1 MNFNISAWAIR
12 QPAPSLVLFAL
23 LLLLGVSSFM
33 SLPVG
38 RTPNI
43 DLPLINI
50 TISQAGAAPE
60 ELETDVTR
68 LVENAVAGIAGI
80 RHISSTITDGLS
92 TTRVEF
98 QLNVAPDTALFD
110 VKSRVDALR
119 SELPADI
126 DAPIVSK
133 VDTEGVEL
141 VTWQVSAPD
150 RSLAELSW
158 FIDDTVSQHLRGLPG
173 VGDVVRR
180 GGSEREIKVALD
192 PDRLLSLGG
201 TVGDVQD
208 ALQDSRIDLPAG
220 HWNAADGRQP
230 IRILAR
236 ARSVA
241 ELADTPLPL
250 KGHSLRLGD
259 VARITDTN
267 VEAETF
273 LRRDG
278 VQTAVAFSVFRAR
291 GADELAVARA
301 VADALPALKALAPD
315 ITFTRIDETITPTR
329 ETFDAA
335 MSTLFEGALLAIV
348 VVFIFLRNWRA
359 TLIAAVSLP
368 LAIIPTFWVLDL
380 MGYTLNMLSLL
391 GVTLV
396 TGILVDDAIVEIENI
411 ERHLHMGKT
420 PRQATFDATAE
431 IGLAVMAISTSVAVV
446 FAPVGFMGGVAGQY
460 FKEFGLTVSVSVLFS
475 LLVARLITPIM
486 AANILRPSEK
496 LQPQAEDAPIS
507 SDSRYAHALGW
518 VVRHKWVVIALSVLG
533 FVAALAA
540 ASQLP
545 DDLVPQEETGR
556 LVFAVE
562 APADF
567 TLSQLN
573 DRTDVMARLI
583 RSELSD
589 VAHVLVEG
597 GVAPSGNRELRLA
610 TLIVHL
616 KPRDERKSTQRQVQL
631 AIRDL
636 LRTQPDLRA
645 WPVNSNLGR
654 EVEISVAAA
663 TPSRLREA
671 ASLVERK
678 MQDMGLANVAV
689 NSGFM
694 RNEIHIAPRLTE
706 TSRLDITTTQIANTV
721 RLAAVGGAELVL
733 PKFKAEDRL
742 VPIRV
747 QLDASARQDIELLR
761 ALPVARVDGRPIPL
775 SAIAD
780 IRWQGGPSSIERY
793 DRQRRVLVGAD
804 LAGGATLGT
813 ALTGIRASEEVQ
825 ALPPGVLIKPAG
837 DGELLDEVMNG
848 FVGALGLG
856 LLLMFAVMV
865 LLFSS
870 LRQPLIILMSLPL
883 ALTGAILALYVT
895 STPINLP
902 VLIGILMLMGIVA
915 KNAILLV
922 DFAKIAEDG
931 GMSPADAIIHACR
944 TRARP
949 ILMTTLAMVA
959 GMLPSALGGAIGGGF
974 RAPMAIVVIGGLLVA
989 TVLSL
994 LTTPALFLAVE
1005 SLYVRLMRGRGT
1017 SSPSASQSQP

>member
-1 MNFNISAWAIR
+1 MNFNISARAIR
-12 QPAPSLVLFAL
+12 KPVPSLVLFVL
-23 LLLLGVSSFM
+23 LLLLGVSSFL

-43 DLPLINI
+43 DLPLV
-50 TISQAGAAPE
+50 TVSISQPGAAPE

-68 LVENAVAGIAGI
+68 LVENAVAGLAGI
-80 RHISSTITDGLS
+80 RHISSSVTDGLS

-98 QLNVAPDTALFD
+98 QLNVASDTALFE

-119 SELPADI
+119 SELPANI
-126 DAPIVSK
+126 DAPVVAK

-141 VTWQVSAPD
+141 VTWQVSSPH

-158 FIDDTVSQHLRGLPG
+158 FIDDTVSQHLLGLPG
-173 VGDVVRR
+173 IGDAVRR
-180 GGSEREIKVALD
+180 GGSDREIEVALH
-192 PDRLLSLGG
+192 PDRLLSLGA
-201 TVGDVQD
+201 TVGDVQH
-208 ALQDSRIDLPAG
+208 ALRGSRVDLPAG
-220 HWNAADGRQP
+220 HWNAADGQQP

-236 ARSVA
+236 ARSVR

-250 KGHSLRLGD
+250 AGHSLRLGD
-259 VARITDTN
+259 VARISDTS
-267 VEAETF
+267 AETQTF

-278 VQTAVAFSVFRAR
+278 VQSAVAFSVFRAR
-291 GADELAVARA
+291 GADELAVAQA
-301 VADALPALKALAPD
+301 VADALPRFRALAPD
-315 ITFTRIDETITPTR
+315 ITFTLIDETTAPTA

-335 MSTLFEGALLAIV
+335 MSTLFEGALLAVV
-348 VVFIFLRNWRA
+348 VVFMFLGNWRA

-368 LAIIPTFWVLDL
+368 LAIVPTFWVLDL

-411 ERHLHMGKT
+411 ERHMHMGKT

-431 IGLAVMAISTSVAVV
+431 IGLAVMAISISVAVV
-446 FAPVGFMGGVAGQY
+446 FAPVGFMSGVAGQY

-486 AANILRPSEK
+486 AANILRPSK
-496 LQPQAEDAPIS
+496 KPQPGEEDTPVS
-507 SDSRYAHALGW
+507 PTGWYAHMLAW
-518 VVRHKWVVIALSVLG
+518 VVRRKGVVIAFSILG
-533 FVAALAA
+533 FGLSLAA

-556 LVFAVE
+556 LVFALE
-562 APADF
+562 APPGL
-567 TLSQLN
+567 TLSQLA
-573 DRTDVMARLI
+573 DRTDAMARRI
-583 RSELSD
+583 RSERPE

-597 GVAPSGNRELRLA
+597 GVSPSGKQELRLA

-616 KPRDERKSTQRQVQL
+616 RPRGEREKSQRQVQI

-636 LRTQPDLRA
+636 LRTLPDLRA
-645 WPVNSNLGR
+645 WPLNSNLGR

-663 TPSRLREA
+663 TPSLLEEA
-671 ASLVERK
+671 ASLVESR
-678 MQDMGLANVAV
+678 MQELELANIAMD
-689 NSGFM
+689 SGFI
-694 RNEIHIAPRLTE
+694 RNEIHITPRLADAA
-706 TSRLDITTTQIANTV
+706 RLDITTRQIADAV
-721 RLAAVGGAELVL
+721 RLAAVGDADMML
-733 PKFKAEDRL
+733 PKFKTEDRL

-747 QLDASARQDIELLR
+747 RLDASARQDVELLR
-761 ALPVARVDGRPIPL
+761 ALPVARIEGQSIPL
-775 SAIAD
+775 SAVAD
-780 IRWQGGPSSIERY
+780 VRWQGGPSSIERY

-825 ALPPGVLIKPAG
+825 ALPLGVLIQPAG

-865 LLFSS
+865 LLFSG
-870 LRQPLIILMSLPL
+870 LRQPLIILLSLPL

-922 DFAKIAEDG
+922 DFAKIGEDG
-931 GMSPADAIIHACR
+931 GMSPTDAIVHACR

-959 GMLPSALGGAIGGGF
+959 GMLPSALGGAVGGGF
-974 RAPMAIVVIGGLLVA
+974 RSPMAVVVIGGLLVA

-1005 SLYVRLMRGRGT
+1005 SLYVRFRVFGLK
-1017 SSPSASQSQP
+1017 SPA